1 MLLHKIESP
10 DNFSFGPDRKAAV
23 TPRLSPLGEGVFRMD
38 AASRLWKSTWSKAV
52 LEERCFRRPARS
64 ASAAGESER
73 AQMSVAED
81 ASVSLSFDG
90 AVRLQSAPGRG
101 LGLLG
106 KKWIMVFEYS
116 EDMRF
121 YGLGE
126 KYGQLEKTGVRT
138 RFWNTDV
145 FSDFPKA
152 AVYQTRVDPLY
163 VSIPYLLVV
172 RPGFAVG
179 ILVNN
184 PFAVYMDIAAVEG
197 VAQEAE
203 GRRNR
208 RFTLGAPDG
217 RPSVYFI
224 VGETPVEVTRKLQRL
239 CGTTPLPPLW
249 ALGHQQ
255 CRWGYES
262 EEDLRAIAE
271 SFRRHNI
278 PNDGLWLDIDYM
290 DGYRVFTF
298 DRKSFPDPAKQIHG
312 LSAEEGE
319 VVPILDPGV
328 KVDPGYE
335 VYDDGLSRRVFCT
348 TMEGRPYVGFVWPGR
363 TVFPDFS
370 LPETR
375 DWWAGYVKRF
385 AETGVS
391 GVWIDMN
398 DPSTGSADYEQM
410 RFGRGRLPHES
421 YHNQYALGMQMAT
434 RDGFL
439 RARPNERPFLISR
452 SGYISTSRFSAVW
465 TGDNASNY
473 VNLAQSIQVSLN
485 LSLSGVPFVGADV
498 GGFGLDCTPELLVA
512 WYKAA
517 FLFPFFRNHSQKG
530 TRRQEPWAMGT
541 QARLIISHYIRLR
554 YKLLPYIYSLFVAQA
569 ERGEPILRPLFLEFP
584 GESRQDLSRI
594 QDQFMV
600 GPAVMQA
607 PIVDEGAEDRRL
619 VLPPGLWYDPA
630 AGGWMKG
637 ERETH
642 ARGELRTTPLY
653 FREGTIVPMLRGEP
667 REARS
672 DLSSVELHLFL
683 SRRGAS
689 DPDTPAQIEL
699 QYDDG
704 RSFDYRKPEGRSVL
718 RAKAWTEADHG
729 TLVLDLSGSETGY
742 GDMEVEPIVYD
753 SFRAVV
759 LIQDGVRRELK
770 MRPYSWNCCNS
781 RIECVRGELLRVGPG
796 SR

>member
-1 MLLHKIESP
+1 VLLHKVESP
-10 DNFSFGPDRKAAV
+10 DNFSFGPERRVAV
-23 TPRLSPLGEGVFRMD
+23 SPRLSSLGEGVFRME
-38 AASRLWKSTWSKAV
+38 AASRLWKSTYSQASLDEKS
-52 LEERCFRRPARS
+52 FRRTRRKTGAPD
-64 ASAAGESER
+64 ESER
-73 AQMSVAED
+73 ARMSMAED
-81 ASVSLSFDG
+81 GSVTVIFDG
-90 AVRLQSAPGRG
+90 EVRLQSAADRG
-101 LGLLG
+101 IGLLG
-106 KKWIMVFEYS
+106 RKWIMVFDYA
-116 EDMRF
+116 EDMHF

-126 KYGQLEKTGVRT
+126 KYGALEKTGVRT

-184 PFAVYMDIAAVEG
+184 PFAVYMNIAAVEG

-224 VGETPVEVTRKLQRL
+224 VGETPAEVTRKLQRL

-262 EEDLRAIAE
+262 MEDLRTIADN
-271 SFRRHNI
+271 FRRHRI

-290 DGYRVFTF
+290 EGYRVFTF
-298 DRKSFPDPAKQIHG
+298 DRNSYPDPAKQIHE
-312 LSAEEGE
+312 LSSEGGE

-335 VYDDGLSRRVFCT
+335 IYEDGLAKGVFCT
-348 TMEGRPYVGFVWPGR
+348 TGEGRPYVGFVWPGR

-370 LPETR
+370 LRETR
-375 DWWAGYVKRF
+375 EWWAGYVRRF
-385 AETGVS
+385 ADTGVS

-398 DPSTGSADYEQM
+398 DPSTGSADYEEM
-410 RFGRGRLPHES
+410 RFGRGKLPHQT

-439 RARPNERPFLISR
+439 LARPNERPFLVSR
-452 SGYISTSRFSAVW
+452 SGFISTSRFSAVW

-473 VNLAQSIQVSLN
+473 VNLAQSIQVSLS
-485 LSLSGVPFVGADV
+485 LSVSGVPFVGADV

-554 YKLLPYIYSLFVAQA
+554 YKLLPYLYSLFAAQA

-584 GESRQDLSRI
+584 AGSRQDLSKI
-594 QDQFMV
+594 QDQFMA

-607 PIVDEGAEDRRL
+607 PLVEEGAEERMV
-619 VLPPGLWYDPA
+619 VLPQGLWYDPA
-630 AGGWMKG
+630 AGGWTRG
-637 ERETH
+637 ERRVRV
-642 ARGELRTTPLY
+642 RGELRTTPLY
-653 FREGTIVPMLRGEP
+653 FREGSIVPMLRGEP
-667 REARS
+667 RDNRS
-672 DLSSVELHLFL
+672 DLASVELHLFL
-683 SRRGAS
+683 SRRGKAGCEA
-689 DPDTPAQIEL
+689 PARIDV

-704 RSFDYRKPEGRSVL
+704 RSFDYRKPGGRSIL
-718 RAKAWTEADHG
+718 RAKAWVEANRG
-729 TLVLDLSGSETGY
+729 TLVLDLDGSETGF
-742 GDMEVEPIVYD
+742 GGMEVEPVVYD
-753 SFRAVV
+753 SFREVV
-759 LIQDGVRRELK
+759 VVQGGRRRTLK
-770 MRPYSWNCCNS
+770 PRPYSWNCCNS
-781 RIECVRGELLRVGPG
+781 RVDCMRGGLLKVGH
-796 SR
+796 RNR